1 MNFSKTLDSLNRTLL
16 IEKPKA
22 YSLDLNAA
30 SLIKSCLTKRY
41 QHCKI
46 GNSFSTWERIIAG
59 VPQESIFGSLFF
71 NIFINGIFL
80 YFENLGLCNYAD
92 NSTVY
97 ASGESLSINIEY
109 SKADFL
115 RISTCFHENL
125 MVLHSDKYHF
135 MILGDSNCTC
145 NFAKKKNF

>member
-30 SLIKSCLTKRY
+30 SLIKSCLTNRY

-59 VPQESIFGSLFF
+59 VP
-71 NIFINGIFL
+71 
-80 YFENLGLCNYAD
+80 
-92 NSTVY
+92 
-97 ASGESLSINIEY
+97 
-109 SKADFL
+109 
-115 RISTCFHENL
+115 
-125 MVLHSDKYHF
+125 
-135 MILGDSNCTC
+135 
-145 NFAKKKNF
+145 